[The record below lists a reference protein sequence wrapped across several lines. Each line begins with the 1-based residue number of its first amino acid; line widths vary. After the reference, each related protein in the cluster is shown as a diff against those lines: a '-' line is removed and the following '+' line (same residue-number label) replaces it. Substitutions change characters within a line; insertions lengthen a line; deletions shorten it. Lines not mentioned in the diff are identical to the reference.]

1 MNRLPFQIPM
11 FTAIVA
17 GLVLALGLVFSGAAM
32 AAGIVERIE
41 KSSVIA
47 DGNVSGEPTD
57 ILITL
62 DRSLD
67 PNVDGRSL
75 AEGDEIRVIFPT
87 EFDLTNLDPAYP
99 LRDVPWPLPPVP
111 PLPPMPCLPGNL
123 QCTTAVILHG
133 WPQQPFF
140 PPALHHVLSVDP
152 VDNALVFTAV
162 QDLEPDGPTAP
173 GIKQLFLI
181 LNGLTN
187 PHPGQYL
194 IQVEAQ
200 TGPGGAWESGSG
212 LYRVLP
218 RTRPSVNVT
227 SVFVAGLAG
236 LTNPVGDPD
245 CNSPTLPPNPLNPV
259 HQHTL
264 VGEDAPFIWTLLLWG
279 KNNDPLDDVSLAW
292 SSDNHARLVR
302 GKKAIGHLVI
312 DAPAGASGYGV
323 EVNPEDC
330 PTLLPGAP
338 VIAGTPGIGP
348 QPVGRLDLLFHA
360 GDVAGDYT
368 TTISINNGNS
378 VELVVTAE

>member
-1 MNRLPFQIPM
+1 MKRISIRIPVL
-11 FTAIVA
+11 TAIEMVLLLFI
-17 GLVLALGLVFSGAAM
+17 GLLFSGAVM
-32 AAGIVERIE
+32 AAGIVESIG
-41 KSSVIA
+41 KSSIIA

-67 PNVDGRSL
+67 PSVNGRSL
-75 AEGDEIRVIFPT
+75 AAGDEIRVIFPP
-87 EFDLTNLDPAYP
+87 EFDLSNLDPGYP

-111 PLPPMPCLPGNL
+111 PLPPMPCVPGNL
-123 QCTTAVILHG
+123 QCSTAVILHG

-140 PPALHHVLSVDP
+140 PPALHHVLSVEP
-152 VDNALVFTAV
+152 VDNALVFTAL
-162 QDLEPDGPTAP
+162 QDLEPAGPTEP
-173 GIKQLFLI
+173 GIKQLLLI

-194 IQVEAQ
+194 LQVEAQ

-212 LYRVLP
+212 LYKVIP

-236 LTNPVGDPD
+236 LTNLPGDPD
-245 CNSPTLPPNPLNPV
+245 CVAPTLPPNPLNPV
-259 HQHTL
+259 YQHTV
-264 VGEDAPFIWTLLLWG
+264 VGEDAPFFWTLLLWG
-279 KNNDPLDDVSLAW
+279 KNNEPLNDVSLVW
-292 SSDNHARLVR
+292 SSGNHAQLVR
-302 GKKAIGHLVI
+302 GGSAIGHLVI

-330 PTLLPGAP
+330 PTQMGGAP
-338 VIAGTPGIGP
+338 VIATTPGIGP
-348 QPVGRLDLLFHA
+348 QAVGRLDLLFRA
-360 GDVAGDYT
+360 GDVAGVYT

-378 VELVVTAE
+378 VELFVTAE